1 MVNFNLRIF
10 DENISFHPIE
20 IQRGS
25 GKEILFMDLQIQ
37 SPKYGNNFNV
47 PLNLDEDTPAQHR
60 HAHLEHQHLDHS
72 RQRVFKL
79 SVQ

>member
-1 MVNFNLRIF
+1 MTKSFQQTRIF

-47 PLNLDEDTPAQHR
+47 PLDLDVDTPSHI
-60 HAHLEHQHLDHS
+60 
-72 RQRVFKL
+72 
-79 SVQ
+79 